1 MCLSRARLEKLCS
14 SLIGDQTAKIDLLV
28 NSEAGLLDDLAD
40 FGGSND
46 TQDVKLDIWFT
57 ALRLEEYIRDEL
69 GDLYIGRVNR
79 VFQERSLALNLVKN
93 SCFTDYKYMRL
104 INLCVELCESCVYP
118 HVSLLRE
125 GLTHLISRRGVE
137 KSVDDLA
144 TIVELLTFFLREK
157 ETRDSDIEL
166 LYPLENLLREIV
178 GKYAGQL
185 QFNYAIRVKI
195 SKSPASSAKYDPFS
209 NKGLELNNTIPN
221 AVSIDNPLE
230 RSLLSLSLT
239 LYSRLFQTLRS
250 KLDDMPAVLWR
261 DIHFCIFVTSLLKS
275 GDISLRCAALTFLI
289 QPYFMDENAWSQKQ
303 RLHQALPYLVDCL
316 NFQPLPWWFDPFDT
330 LNSLIELYHRHEPS
344 NNPVIIFLSETNMMY
359 GLLTLFA
366 DCLSLKYQNK
376 YSLRSTTRFIK
387 LCASFAAYDELYRSL
402 LLEQKSL
409 LNHLEFGLERHL
421 GLLEEFLARKQI
433 LFDSLDENSGC
444 LPPLYDSELAMA
456 WLLLLKSF
464 SRSVSALRT
473 SLKRNRLA
481 ELLLDLVRVS
491 YRVLQEC
498 KAAGEDFLTAEI
510 DIMSVTLGC
519 ICNFVVEFSNLQSLI
534 SNNGIVAMIGD
545 ILRDPLFNSKQADSG
560 QAPMPLQA
568 SADKVKTNALWV
580 LRHLMYNCRNP
591 EKLDLLSKIPMSK
604 ILEFIN
610 DPSWPVQEQCFELI
624 RNLTCNSR
632 RVVNILLENFRDI
645 TYETDTETSTKIA
658 KGTTYLFQFLARK
671 IKLIDPTDNIQ
682 KRTLIGVL
690 YIIVNLVAVNE
701 NKKQL
706 VIEQDEILDIL
717 RDILSESQQDIGRY
731 ANDSKL
737 KLASLWILNN
747 LLWNVAITHYTH
759 HALEGYTLPHKG
771 DESSQ
776 PITGSPFASET
787 GVDISTEAPDD
798 EDDEDIDDDLDDADD
813 EDDDEEEEFVHDPIS
828 NAKARSRA
836 KEANEAAVRRC
847 KKLVEIGI
855 YDLVKKNVFD
865 ESLSVR
871 EKARTL
877 QYHMDLLLKDS

>member
-1 MCLSRARLEKLCS
+1 MPLSRAGLEKLSS
-14 SLIGDQTAKIDLLV
+14 SLIGDQVAKVELLA
-28 NSEAGLLDDLAD
+28 NSEAGLLDELAD
-40 FGGSND
+40 FGASPS
-46 TQDVKLDIWFT
+46 TQNLKLDIWFT

-69 GDLYIGRVNR
+69 GDLYIDRVNR
-79 VFQERSLALNLVKN
+79 VFRDRSLPFNLVSN
-93 SCFTDYKYMRL
+93 HPLTNYKYMRL
-104 INLCVELCESCVYP
+104 INLCAELCVPCDYP

-125 GLTHLISRRGVE
+125 GLAHLINVE
-137 KSVDDLA
+137 GNGNGSIDDLA
-144 TIVELLTFFLREK
+144 TIVELLTFFLRGK
-157 ETRDSDIEL
+157 EMRGSDIDL
-166 LYPLENLLREIV
+166 LYPLESLLRKIV
-178 GKYAGQL
+178 GKYACQL
-185 QFNYAIRVKI
+185 HFNYAIRVKI
-195 SKSPASSAKYDPFS
+195 SKSPSSSAKYDPFS
-209 NKGLELNNTIPN
+209 NKGLELNSTIPN

-230 RSLLSLSLT
+230 RSLLSLSLA
-239 LYSRLFQTLRS
+239 LYSSLFQTVRS
-250 KLDDMPAVLWR
+250 KLDDMPAVLWK
-261 DIHFCIFVTSLLKS
+261 DIHFCTFVTSLLKS
-275 GDISLRCAALTFLI
+275 GDISLRCAALTFLT
-289 QPYFMDENAWSQKQ
+289 QPYFMDENAWNHKQ
-303 RLHQALPYLVDCL
+303 RLHQTLPYLVDCL

-344 NNPVIIFLSETNMMY
+344 SNPVIIFLSKTNMMY

-409 LNHLEFGLERHL
+409 LNHLESGLERHL
-421 GLLEEFLARKQI
+421 ELLEEFLARKQI
-433 LFDSLDENSGC
+433 LFDSQDDNSGN

-498 KAAGEDFLTAEI
+498 KVAGNDFLIAEI

-545 ILRDPLFNSKQADSG
+545 ILRDPLFNSKLVENG
-560 QAPMPLQA
+560 QAPIPLQA

-632 RVVNILLENFRDI
+632 KVVNILLENFRDI
-645 TYETDTETSTKIA
+645 TYETDAETSA
-658 KGTTYLFQFLARK
+658 KVARGTTYLFQFLARK
-671 IKLIDPTDNIQ
+671 IKLIDPTDSIQ

-701 NKKQL
+701 NKKEL
-706 VIEQDEILDIL
+706 VIQQDEILDIL
-717 RDILSESQQDIGRY
+717 RDILSESQQNVGRY
-731 ANDSKL
+731 GNDSKL
-737 KLASLWILNN
+737 KLASLWVLNN
-747 LLWNVAITHYTH
+747 LLWNSAISHYTH
-759 HALEGYTLPHKG
+759 HALEGYTLPQKG
-771 DESSQ
+771 DESPQ
-776 PITGSPFASET
+776 QITGSPFPSET
-787 GVDISTEAPDD
+787 GLDISTEAGDE
-798 EDDEDIDDDLDDADD
+798 EDDEDMDDDLDDADD
-813 EDDDEEEEFVHDPIS
+813 EDDDEEEEFVHDPVS

-836 KEANEAAVRRC
+836 NEAAVKRC
-847 KKLVEIGI
+847 RKLLEIGI

-877 QYHMDLLLKDS
+877 QYHMDLLLKDAS